1 MSKSAYPDLIDAL
14 SSINSIGFTTLQAA
28 AYIAALQLGEETGS
42 AIANASGINR
52 SKIYD
57 ILNQLEELGAISKIS
72 RENKPRYIA
81 VSPEDLFPK
90 LLTKFQ
96 DHLSQSKDRLK
107 VLAEDRVEIDTA
119 KMTITKLDIRKLD
132 LNDFEYLISSNERAR
147 TELIDIVNKESR
159 PSTKV
164 KLLDLNWQSPEGLI
178 LLVSDEITYLL
189 PTPDGRTVDSLQ
201 FNDPIIST
209 FFKAIIESWWTK
221 DIPENV
227 QLEIDNGTVPALHVG
242 KSINMHWQS
251 VGGREY
257 KYDRPVSFVITSTHL
272 TFYYL
277 GSADPVIPIL
287 ALNQVKLLDEHELE
301 CKFTRHDG
309 SELGTLYLQIV
320 GNAQLLKNLLDV
332 LSPKIDK

>member
-57 ILNQLEELGAISKIS
+57 ILNQLEELGAISKVS

-107 VLAEDRVEIDTA
+107 VLAEDRIEIDTG
-119 KMTITKLDIRKLD
+119 KMTITKLDLRKLD
-132 LNDFEYLISSNERAR
+132 LNDFEYLVSSNERAR
-147 TELIDIVNKESR
+147 VELIDRVVKENR
-159 PSTKV
+159 PS
-164 KLLDLNWQSPEGLI
+164 KLVRLLELNWENSEGLI
-178 LLVSDEITYLL
+178 MLVSDDITYLL

-201 FNDPIIST
+201 FNDPLLSK

-221 DIPENV
+221 DIPEKV
-227 QLEIDNGTVPALHVG
+227 QKEIDDGSIPALYVG
-242 KSINMHWQS
+242 KSISMQWQQ

-257 KYDRPVSFVITSTHL
+257 KYDWPVSFTVTDKHL

-277 GSADPVIPIL
+277 GEPDPVIPLL
-287 ALNQVKLLDEHELE
+287 ALSEVKLLDEHGLE
-301 CKFTRHDG
+301 CTFTTPQG
-309 SELGTLYLQIV
+309 KELAKLYVQIV
-320 GNAQLLKNLLDV
+320 GNAQLMKNLLDV
-332 LSPKIDK
+332 LSPKIE

>member
-81 VSPEDLFPK
+81 VSPESLFPK
-90 LLTKFQ
+90 LLSKFQ
-96 DHLSQSKDRLK
+96 AHLNQSKDRLK

-119 KMTITKLDIRKLD
+119 RMTITKLNLRKLD
-132 LNDFEYLISSNERAR
+132 LNDFEYFVSSNERAR
-147 TELIDIVNKESR
+147 TELIDIVNKENR
-159 PSTKV
+159 PSKRV
-164 KLLDLNWQSPEGLI
+164 KLLELNWDNPEGLI
-178 LLVSDEITYLL
+178 LLVSNEVTYLL

-201 FNDPIIST
+201 FNDPIVSK

-221 DIPENV
+221 DIPVNV
-227 QLEIDNGTVPALHVG
+227 QKEIKDGTLRALYVG
-242 KSINMHWQS
+242 KSVNMNFQMQ
-251 VGGREY
+251 GGREY
-257 KYDRPVSFVITSTHL
+257 KYDRPVSFSVTDKHL

-277 GSADPVIPIL
+277 GTPDPVIPLL
-287 ALNQVKLLDEHELE
+287 ALSQVKLLDEHELE
-301 CKFTRHDG
+301 CTFTTPEG
-309 SELGTLYLQIV
+309 KEFGKLYFQMV
-320 GNAQLLKNLLDV
+320 GQAQLMKNLLDV
-332 LSPKIDK
+332 LSPKIQ